1 MVWEKRFMCRG
12 RIKKKAALFMKFGGL
27 GILIF
32 ASFIVSKTWKDLKK
46 PVPVE
51 AAEELTEG
59 EIVTFYTI
67 LRGDKET
74 SGAWD
79 GQAEMYFYEGTIGS
93 DPVTLAIPQNVI
105 WHIKRMSVN
114 HFIVIGKVR
123 MADDRNESMYV
134 EVLREDYKNTAI
146 RLFSMGA
153 FFLVSGALMMLYP
166 YRMKTEK

>member
-1 MVWEKRFMCRG
+1 MVWEKRFMCIV
-12 RIKKKAALFMKFGGL
+12 RIKKKVALFMKFGGL

-32 ASFIVSKTWKDLKK
+32 ACFIVSKTWQDLKK

-51 AAEELTEG
+51 SAEELTEG

-74 SGAWD
+74 SGDWD
-79 GQAEMYFYEGTIGS
+79 GQAELYFYEGTIGS
-93 DPVTLAIPQNVI
+93 DPVILAIPQDVI
-105 WHIKRMSVN
+105 WQIKLMSVN
-114 HFIVIGKVR
+114 HFKVIGKVR
-123 MADDRNESMYV
+123 KTDDRNKSMYV
-134 EVLREDYKNTAI
+134 EVIREDYKNSAT
-146 RLFSMGA
+146 RLFGMGA